1 MRVKRSLTWLSILTV
16 VAILTVGIALDTR
29 AEEKK
34 ELVFGIIG
42 HMTGAYASAQA
53 GIVEGHMD
61 AIKTLNEMN
70 YIPGATLKGIW
81 VDGGTDAAKSMT
93 GLKKMLA
100 HEPKPVEITGM
111 STPIALAL
119 KKWYVKAQ
127 VPTVDTGSDVKLGK
141 QPSWTFSIPCPNVNL
156 AGAWVDY
163 YLANIWKDKSRKPRF
178 AFLTWDNGWGRSP
191 ITPEVKK
198 YIESKGVDIVAE
210 EFIPTVP
217 TDVTAQM
224 LRLKEKKVDFT
235 YGGFYATAL
244 AIVLKDADKL
254 GMIDDITIGCAYA
267 HTPETLIK
275 SVGDLTRNTW
285 VVSPQYPET
294 ILLSENRTPV
304 IFKAYK
310 DNGRTKFQYVTYAM
324 GFAVASAAVEAAR
337 MAAEEV
343 GVNNVDGR
351 AVYNALKRL
360 ENFNS
365 FGYYVPFSFNSGRWY
380 GQDKC
385 ILMTFKDKKIAYKG
399 VIPAPDLTTKYE

>member
-34 ELVFGIIG
+34 ELVFGILG
-42 HMTGAYASAQA
+42 HMTGAYASGQA
-53 GIVEGHMD
+53 GIVESHMD
-61 AIKTLNEMN
+61 CIKALNEMN

-81 VDGGTDAAKSMT
+81 VDGGTDAAKSMA

-100 HEPKPVEITGM
+100 HEPKPVGITGM

-141 QPSWTFSIPCPNVNL
+141 QPSWTFSPPCPNVNL

-235 YGGFYATAL
+235 FGGFYATAL
-244 AIVLKDADKL
+244 AVVLKHADKL
-254 GMIDDITIGCAYA
+254 GMIDDITI
-267 HTPETLIK
+267 
-275 SVGDLTRNTW
+275 
-285 VVSPQYPET
+285 
-294 ILLSENRTPV
+294 
-304 IFKAYK
+304 
-310 DNGRTKFQYVTYAM
+310 
-324 GFAVASAAVEAAR
+324 AS
-337 MAAEEV
+337 
-343 GVNNVDGR
+343 
-351 AVYNALKRL
+351 
-360 ENFNS
+360 
-365 FGYYVPFSFNSGRWY
+365 
-380 GQDKC
+380 
-385 ILMTFKDKKIAYKG
+385 I
-399 VIPAPDLTTKYE
+399 